1 MIANLV
7 LRGELYL
14 VIIMDTMF
22 NCFLYHLTGV
32 NLKQEIQILPQPLL
46 LLTYLHWYIPMPNVL
61 QNSLPTM
68 SSFPTLKYIKIGVCL

>member
-7 LRGELYL
+7 LRGEVYL

-46 LLTYLHWYIPMPNVL
+46 LLTYLHCSY
-61 QNSLPTM
+61 T
-68 SSFPTLKYIKIGVCL
+68 KA